1 MPKRILAPQSD
12 QESESWE
19 TMQRNKKNMTSR
31 QFRDALTRADRA
43 IPGIKTHVYDGKR
56 FGV

>member
-1 MPKRILAPQSD
+1 MPKRTLVPQSD

-19 TMQRNKKNMTSR
+19 TMQRNKKKMTPR
-31 QFRDALTRADRA
+31 QFRDALTRAEGS

>member
-1 MPKRILAPQSD
+1 MAKRNLKPQSD
-12 QESESWE
+12 QEFESWE
-19 TMQRNKKNMTSR
+19 TMQRNKKKMNPR
-31 QFRDALTRADRA
+31 QFRDALTRADGS

>member
-1 MPKRILAPQSD
+1 MAKRNLTPKSD
-12 QESESWE
+12 QQSESWE
-19 TMQRNKKNMTSR
+19 TMQRNKKSMNPR
-31 QFRDALTRADRA
+31 QFRNALTRADTA

>member
-1 MPKRILAPQSD
+1 MPKRTLAPQSD

-19 TMQRNKKNMTSR
+19 TMQRNKKKMTPR
-31 QFRDALTRADRA
+31 QFRDALTRAEGS